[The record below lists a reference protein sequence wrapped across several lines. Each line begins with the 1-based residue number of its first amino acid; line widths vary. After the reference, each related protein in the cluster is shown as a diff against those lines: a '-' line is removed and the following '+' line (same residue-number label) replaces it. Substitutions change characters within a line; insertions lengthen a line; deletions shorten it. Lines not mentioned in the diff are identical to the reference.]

1 MLVGLGRRAPALAAG
16 AAAWTATE
24 YVLHR
29 FAMHEMKG
37 RGMASR
43 EHLKHHADVTY
54 YAPATAKAL
63 SAAAYAAVVL
73 PVSWRLVGRRQGVA
87 FTSGLVGTYLGY
99 EVLHRRAH
107 THAPATEYG
116 RRIRRSHM
124 QHHFGSPRR
133 NHGVTTTVWDRLL
146 GTYDEPGQV
155 VVPRRMAPAWLL
167 DADGRVRPE
176 HAGDYEVRD
185 GSGRRSPRATIDGD
199 SDRGPAGPDATT
211 GDPTL
216 DPAEQAEQ
224 DRLDAFANRPP
235 GVDGPAPEVAAG
247 A

>member
-1 MLVGLGRRAPALAAG
+1 MLVGLGRRMPALAAG
-16 AAAWTATE
+16 AVAWTATE
-24 YVLHR
+24 YLLHR

-63 SAAAYAAVVL
+63 SAAAYTAVVL
-73 PVSWRLVGRRQGVA
+73 PASWRLVGRRQGVA
-87 FTSGLVGTYLGY
+87 FTTGLVGTYFGY
-99 EVLHRRAH
+99 EVLHRRTH
-107 THAPATEYG
+107 THPPATAYG
-116 RRIRRSHM
+116 RRMRRSHL

-133 NHGVTTTVWDRLL
+133 NHGVTTTAWDRLF
-146 GTYDEPGQV
+146 GTYDEPGRV

-167 DADGRVRPE
+167 DEQGRVRPE
-176 HAGDYEVRD
+176 LAADYEVRD
-185 GSGRRSPRATIDGD
+185 GSGRRSRPLTVDGD
-199 SDRGPAGPDATT
+199 ADQAPDAV
-211 GDPTL
+211 D
-216 DPAEQAEQ
+216 QAEQ

-235 GVDGPAPEVAAG
+235 GVDDPAEVGAG